1 MDTLYAL
8 LTAHFLFKC
17 SICGSVISENVLKNL
32 CNYSLASVDEVEMH
46 I

>member
-17 SICGSVISENVLKNL
+17 SICGLVKLKCVEKL
-32 CNYSLASVDEVEMH
+32 CNYSLATVDEVEMH